1 LPFEKSL
8 ERAFNIFC
16 FNGGVGE
23 GRSYV
28 ESVDEK
34 PGDTRLIEY
43 RSTMDFKDKVAI
55 VTGAGQGIG
64 LEICKQLVAQGA
76 SVILNDL
83 DAKLAEGAVSKMEL
97 KNGKCIPVPGDSS
110 DMSVIQR
117 IVDTAVAEFGKLDVV
132 VANAGITLFGEFLTY
147 PSESFFEVMKVNLG
161 GSFFL
166 AQAAA
171 NQMKEQGSGGSILF
185 MSSVT
190 GHQAHENLAAYG
202 MSKAALEMLAK
213 NLVIE
218 LSPFKINVNT
228 VAPGAT
234 LTERT
239 LKDKD
244 YFGTWEKITP
254 MGRPAFV
261 NDIAQAV
268 LFLVSDK
275 AKQITGQS
283 LVIDGGWT
291 SVSPSPYKT

>member
-1 LPFEKSL
+1 
-8 ERAFNIFC
+8 
-16 FNGGVGE
+16 
-23 GRSYV
+23 
-28 ESVDEK
+28 
-34 PGDTRLIEY
+34 
-43 RSTMDFKDKVAI
+43 MDFKDKVAI

-64 LEICKQLVAQGA
+64 LEICKQLVANGA
-76 SVILNDL
+76 NVILNDL
-83 DAKLAEGAVSKMEL
+83 DATLTKEAVADMDGTK
-97 KNGKCIPVPGDSS
+97 GKCIGLAGDSS
-110 DMSVIQR
+110 DMQLIQQM
-117 IVDTAVAEFGKLDVV
+117 VDTAVAEFGKLDVV
-132 VANAGITLFGEFLTY
+132 VANAGITLFGDFLTY
-147 PSESFFEVMKVNLG
+147 TTESFFEVMKVNLG

-171 NQMKEQGSGGSILF
+171 NQMKEQASGGSILF

-218 LSPFKINVNT
+218 LSPYKINVNT

-244 YFGTWEKITP
+244 YFGTWENITP
-254 MGRPAFV
+254 MGRPASV

-268 LFLVSDK
+268 LFLISDN
-275 AKQITGQS
+275 AKHITGQS
-283 LVIDGGWT
+283 LVVDGGWT
-291 SVSPSPYKT
+291 SVSPSPYKN